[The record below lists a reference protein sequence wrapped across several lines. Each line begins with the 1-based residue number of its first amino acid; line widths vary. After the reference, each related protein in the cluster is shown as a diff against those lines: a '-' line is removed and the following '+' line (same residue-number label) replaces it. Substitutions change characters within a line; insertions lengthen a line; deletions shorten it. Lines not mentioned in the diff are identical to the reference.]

1 VYSNIRPKRHP
12 LIFPKKDT
20 KNKDVIIMPNA
31 TVAADP
37 ALASAKGSEQP
48 LIAVAQLPPNA
59 QPIEA
64 FIINRAP
71 TVLPPSDSLPP
82 TETPSISQMIFKND
96 DIPRSR
102 IKELADSRDVDE
114 LLDYPELQIAASA
127 LKLKGII

>member
-1 VYSNIRPKRHP
+1 
-12 LIFPKKDT
+12 
-20 KNKDVIIMPNA
+20 MPNA